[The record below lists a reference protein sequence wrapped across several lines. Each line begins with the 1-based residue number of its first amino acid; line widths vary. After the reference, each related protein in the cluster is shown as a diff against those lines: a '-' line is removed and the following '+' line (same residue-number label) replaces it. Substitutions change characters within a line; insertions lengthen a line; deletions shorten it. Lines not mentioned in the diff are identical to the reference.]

1 MRCRSCGHENPGRST
16 GKCDNCGFRLDDQNL
31 PLRELRS
38 ALQKPM
44 NGSRENRGETPP
56 ELVPR
61 KKHHPGL
68 LGLLIFLVGLAGAVF
83 ILSSFE
89 RSVYEPE
96 IDLEELAAIEEEVP
110 LDSLP
115 IRLGTDIVY
124 VFNDEGTSAAP
135 RTNVDLALIPE
146 GTGVS
151 FLASGSLSIQ
161 PVVNYMQ
168 QKLNGSDFRYLSSD
182 SLYAWLDSTET
193 AYASVPVLKP
203 VPSPEQDSTVVQPV
217 DLKILFTDDWLRFI
231 VEEYNTDI
239 VEPAGGYGFDSM
251 LFTRLLGQ
259 AERAISRRNTDGRP
273 VHITLLFPGTS
284 TLLEAV
290 AITESVQVY
299 TDTLGYSGFHIKWV
313 NVTE

>member
-1 MRCRSCGHENPGRST
+1 
-16 GKCDNCGFRLDDQNL
+16 
-31 PLRELRS
+31 
-38 ALQKPM
+38 
-44 NGSRENRGETPP
+44 
-56 ELVPR
+56 
-61 KKHHPGL
+61 
-68 LGLLIFLVGLAGAVF
+68 
-83 ILSSFE
+83 
-89 RSVYEPE
+89 
-96 IDLEELAAIEEEVP
+96 
-110 LDSLP
+110 
-115 IRLGTDIVY
+115 
-124 VFNDEGTSAAP
+124 
-135 RTNVDLALIPE
+135 
-146 GTGVS
+146 
-151 FLASGSLSIQ
+151 
-161 PVVNYMQ
+161 
-168 QKLNGSDFRYLSSD
+168 
-182 SLYAWLDSTET
+182 
-193 AYASVPVLKP
+193 
-203 VPSPEQDSTVVQPV
+203 QPV